1 MNELSKEAQESLDIG
16 IAQFKE
22 GKVEDADPSLLKVK
36 DEEGKVLFE
45 VTGKVIPP
53 TQENEKI
60 RAPKPAPKSS
70 AIWNVIER
78 IENDN
83 DCNITQAMDV
93 SGGVIMRTTLVIGE
107 HLSESLVFLP
117 GFEISNRRIRKQ

>member
-1 MNELSKEAQESLDIG
+1 MENDD
-16 IAQFKE
+16 
-22 GKVEDADPSLLKVK
+22 GKILA
-36 DEEGKVLFE
+36 E
-45 VTGKVIPP
+45 VTEKVINPPEITVLPP
-53 TQENEKI
+53 T
-60 RAPKPAPKSS
+60 PKSAPKSS